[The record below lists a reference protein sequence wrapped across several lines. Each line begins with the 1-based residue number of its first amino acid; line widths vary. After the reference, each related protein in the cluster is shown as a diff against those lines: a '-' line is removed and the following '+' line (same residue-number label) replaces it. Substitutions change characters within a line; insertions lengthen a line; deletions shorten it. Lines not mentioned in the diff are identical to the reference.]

1 MCFGPF
7 SRICHWGPLT
17 ALGIIKLITGVTLY
31 CGSMWWPSTTWGGFF
46 NTSFFM
52 GMSGLTL
59 YNFMSSM
66 FHGPG
71 YLPLLWRPVNEKECE
86 NLQWCG
92 VCQGYKAPRS
102 HHCRKCGRCV
112 MKMDHHCPWIN
123 NCVGWGNHAHFTAFL
138 FFAVVGCGHSSTI
151 LSFSLYRGINR
162 TWYMYHNIQNVPIVH
177 FGLYGLILT
186 VFGLGLAVGVVLAVG
201 MLLGLQLRAIIR
213 NRTGIEDWI
222 LEKAIYRRKD
232 TDDTFVFPYH
242 LGLWRNVRQV
252 LNVGCEPVG
261 DGILWEVAEGCDQF
275 TLTKEQL
282 AQKTDKRHRTKLYNI
297 LYPASGAWFPITKGL
312 RVFLSIPCTDE
323 PRIKLKQGDVVI
335 VSRWRKHWL
344 FGEKIQAQ
352 LDASEQSIA
361 RVRGWFPRKCAVE
374 LVDSSST
381 NSQLNFQDKKL
392 K

>member
-17 ALGIIKLITGVTLY
+17 ALSIIKLITGVTIY
-31 CGSMWWPSTTWGGFF
+31 CGSMWWPATTWGGLF
-46 NTSFFM
+46 NISFFM
-52 GMSGLTL
+52 CMSGLTL

-71 YLPLLWRPVNEKECE
+71 YLPLSWRPLKSDDWEH
-86 NLQWCG
+86 LQWCG

-112 MKMDHHCPWIN
+112 LKMDHHCPWIN

-138 FFAVVGCGHSSTI
+138 FFAVVGCGHASFI
-151 LSFSLYRGINR
+151 LSISLYRGIFR
-162 TWYMYHNIQNVPIVH
+162 ASYIYHNVH
-177 FGLYGLILT
+177 LSLYGLILC
-186 VFGLGLAVGVVLAVG
+186 VFALGLAVGVVLAVG

-222 LEKAIYRRKD
+222 LEKAIFRRKD
-232 TDDTFVFPYH
+232 SKDLFVFPYH
-242 LGLWRNVRQV
+242 LGLWSNIRQV
-252 LNVGCEPVG
+252 LNLSCEPVG
-261 DGILWEVAEGCDQF
+261 DGIYWKVAEGCDQF
-275 TLTKEQL
+275 TLTKEQM
-282 AQKTDKRHRTKLYNI
+282 AQKTEKRHRTKLYNI

-312 RVFLSIPCTDE
+312 RVCISIPCTDE
-323 PRIKLKQGDVVI
+323 PRIKLKRGDVVI
-335 VSRWRKHWL
+335 VTRWRKHWL
-344 FGEKIQAQ
+344 FGEKVQPQ
-352 LDASEQSIA
+352 LADTEQSIA

-374 LVDSSST
+374 LVDNNTS
-381 NSQLNFQDKKL
+381 NSQYNFHEKKV